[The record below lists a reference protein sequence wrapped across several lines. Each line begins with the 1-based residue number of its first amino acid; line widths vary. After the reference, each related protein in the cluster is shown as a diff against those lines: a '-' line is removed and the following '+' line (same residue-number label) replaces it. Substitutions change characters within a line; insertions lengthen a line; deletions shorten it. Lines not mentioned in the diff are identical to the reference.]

1 MADGNAIDRVAVES
15 ANLSAWGVSGAEYK
29 LNGVL
34 VNFQD
39 LMVAVTEQRAA
50 TIEQEVEPMSTRM
63 KARNKRLESLG
74 NALSDLSG
82 IEAAFKSDDNGGT
95 WSLDYLKQPSAAT
108 RSVLDSIEG
117 GLWGYG
123 KSGAG
128 EGKNTTGYF
137 ITKSNCEKAIQLVK
151 TQIDKLNNESSADMT
166 RLQSLVDRRDE
177 SYSTATSLMQ
187 KIADTASSLIKNL

>member
-1 MADGNAIDRVAVES
+1 MAIVTDLVTNS
-15 ANLSAWGVSGAEYK
+15 NLSAWGVSGAEYII
-29 LNGVL
+29 NGEK

-50 TIEQEVEPMSTRM
+50 TIEKEVEPMSTRM
-63 KARNKRLESLG
+63 TNRNKRLESLG

-82 IEAAFKSDDNGGT
+82 IEAAFKSDDSGGT

-108 RSVLDSIEG
+108 RAVLDSLEG

-128 EGKNTTGYF
+128 EGKGKEGYF
-137 ITKSNCEKAIQLVK
+137 ITKSNCEKAIQLIK

-177 SYSTATSLMQ
+177 AYSAATSLMQ
-187 KIADTASSLIKNL
+187 KIADTTSSLIKNL

>member
-1 MADGNAIDRVAVES
+1 MAIVTDLVTNS
-15 ANLSAWGVSGAEYK
+15 NLSAWGVSGAEYII
-29 LNGVL
+29 NGEK

-50 TIEQEVEPMSTRM
+50 TIEKEVEPMSTRM
-63 KARNKRLESLG
+63 TNRNKRLESLG

-82 IEAAFKSDDNGGT
+82 IEAAFKSDDSGGT

-108 RSVLDSIEG
+108 RAVLDSLEG

-123 KSGAG
+123 KSGKG
-128 EGKNTTGYF
+128 DGKGTEGYYV
-137 ITKSNCEKAIQLVK
+137 TKSNCEKAIQLIK

-177 SYSTATSLMQ
+177 AYSAATSLMQ
-187 KIADTASSLIKNL
+187 KIADTTSSLIKNL

>member
-1 MADGNAIDRVAVES
+1 MAIVTDLVTNS
-15 ANLSAWGVSGAEYK
+15 NLSAWGVSGAEYII
-29 LNGVL
+29 NGEK

-50 TIEQEVEPMSTRM
+50 TIEKEVEPMSTRM
-63 KARNKRLESLG
+63 TNRNKRLESLG

-108 RSVLDSIEG
+108 RAVLDSIEG

-128 EGKNTTGYF
+128 EGKGTEGYF
-137 ITKSNCEKAIQLVK
+137 ITKSNCEKAIQLIK
-151 TQIDKLNNESSADMT
+151 TQIDKLNNEASADMT

-177 SYSTATSLMQ
+177 AYSAATSLMQ
-187 KIADTASSLIKNL
+187 KIADTTSSLIKNL